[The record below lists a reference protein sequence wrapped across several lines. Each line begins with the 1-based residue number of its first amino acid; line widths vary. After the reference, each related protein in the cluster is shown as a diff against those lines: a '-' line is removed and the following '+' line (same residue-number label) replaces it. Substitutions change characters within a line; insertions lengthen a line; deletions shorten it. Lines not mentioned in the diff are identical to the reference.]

1 MTSIGRD
8 DNHVPIQGLNSLVE
22 KKAVTYT
29 ATGEGSVAAHT
40 MYTVTGDVIVSV
52 FGVCNTNLDS
62 GGVATIELGIAG
74 NTAALIAQTTATDI
88 DDGEVWIDNAP
99 ATVEALP
106 SNYILNDGTDII
118 ATVGTATITAGQIDF
133 YCFWRPLEAGATV
146 VAA

>member
-1 MTSIGRD
+1 MPSIIRD
-8 DNHVPIQGLNSLVE
+8 SNFVPVQANGAFTE

-40 MYTVTGDVIVSV
+40 IYTVTGDVLVSV

-62 GGVATIELGIAG
+62 GGVATIEVGIAG
-74 NTAALIAQTTATDI
+74 NTAVLIAQTTATDI

-99 ATVEALP
+99 ATVEAVP
-106 SNYILNDGTDII
+106 ASSVLNDGTDII

-133 YCFWRPLEAGATV
+133 YCLWRPLESGASV